1 MASLEAEVANNCL
14 YIGTELPL
22 LNKAS
27 VPMRRLE
34 WSQIVPELVVTD
46 YPFSIWNSLIIY
58 QKVTLKQVGETITI
72 SPFLLSG
79 G

>member
-1 MASLEAEVANNCL
+1 MASLEAEVANYCL

-46 YPFSIWNSLIIY
+46 YPFSIWNSLII
-58 QKVTLKQVGETITI
+58 
-72 SPFLLSG
+72 
-79 G
+79 